1 VFASDIEADVGD
13 VALPHDV
20 LLAFD
25 VRRYYIPDFP
35 NWKNHDV
42 FEREFNRLYESLK
55 AEA

>member
-1 VFASDIEADVGD
+1 VGD
-13 VALPHDV
+13 VALPHNV